1 VKTKLTKDILAL
13 GVKVAGKLRSKYIT
27 QHVFVIVEVA
37 NV

>member
-1 VKTKLTKDILAL
+1 MLMNTKLTKDILAL
-13 GVKVAGKLRSKYIT
+13 GMKVARKLKYNT